1 MKPFLMKDHKV
12 DAITGRR
19 EVCKLN
25 YDFLLSC
32 CSSKEVEDYS
42 ISATLA
48 SELPPVASA
57 TKKTRTVGI
66 VEPRVVVKIPWT
78 KIGRKTQPQENSA
91 TKQMHTA
98 PDATNAI
105 KTVYQSDDVSN
116 ANTMVHYQH
125 PLPNLLTLSLLGCFF
140 HPDP

>member
-1 MKPFLMKDHKV
+1 M
-12 DAITGRR
+12 
-19 EVCKLN
+19 N

-78 KIGRKTQPQENSA
+78 KIGRKTLPQENSA
-91 TKQMHTA
+91 TKQMHIA
-98 PDATNAI
+98 PPDATNAI
-105 KTVYQSDDVSN
+105 KTAVYQTSDDVSRR
-116 ANTMVHYQH
+116 
-125 PLPNLLTLSLLGCFF
+125 
-140 HPDP
+140 

>member
-78 KIGRKTQPQENSA
+78 KIGRKTLPQENYS
-91 TKQMHTA
+91 TKQMQPATQVA
-98 PDATNAI
+98 PDAANVI
-105 KTVYQSDDVSN
+105 KVYQSDEVSN
-116 ANTMVHYQH
+116 ARHITVEV
-125 PLPNLLTLSLLGCFF
+125 SSS
-140 HPDP
+140 